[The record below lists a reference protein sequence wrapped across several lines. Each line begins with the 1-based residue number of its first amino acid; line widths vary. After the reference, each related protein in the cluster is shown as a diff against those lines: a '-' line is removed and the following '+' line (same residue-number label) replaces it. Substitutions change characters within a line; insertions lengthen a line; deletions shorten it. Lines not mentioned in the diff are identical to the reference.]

1 MADHTLQN
9 DFLYKQCLWISHA
22 YSIPF
27 FFFFFSSGCP
37 ESTFFSN
44 SSGDLSSPKPRGS
57 LLYPDYTRC
66 VWHISIPASNQH
78 IKLTFNT
85 FQLESC
91 LDCQCDFVEILD
103 VIGNIHTSLGKF
115 CGSSLPGPF
124 FSSKQAL
131 KVVFS
136 SDHGNGFSGFT
147 ATYSSVLPGAGL
159 FSALVFLCH
168 AFHKVKKRHLFTNSA
183 VLTGTSRFYSACY

>member
-1 MADHTLQN
+1 MSL
-9 DFLYKQCLWISHA
+9 ISHA

-27 FFFFFSSGCP
+27 FFFFFFFPLGCP
-37 ESTFFSN
+37 EFIFFSN

-66 VWHISIPASNQH
+66 VWHISIPARNQH

-103 VIGNIHTSLGKF
+103 VIGNINTSLGKF

-159 FSALVFLCH
+159 FSALFSVFLCH

-183 VLTGTSRFYSACY
+183 VLTGTNRFYSACY

>member
-1 MADHTLQN
+1 MIFFINNVFYLT
-9 DFLYKQCLWISHA
+9 CLLHSFF
-22 YSIPF
+22 F

-37 ESTFFSN
+37 EFTFFSN

-66 VWHISIPASNQH
+66 VWHISIPAKKQH

-91 LDCQCDFVEILD
+91 LDCQCDFVEIFD
-103 VIGNIHTSLGKF
+103 VIGNRRTSLGKF

-159 FSALVFLCH
+159 FSALFSVFLCH

-183 VLTGTSRFYSACY
+183 VLTGTNRFYSACY

>member
-1 MADHTLQN
+1 MIFFIN
-9 DFLYKQCLWISHA
+9 NVFDFTCLLHSFFF
-22 YSIPF
+22 F

-37 ESTFFSN
+37 EFTFFSN

-66 VWHISIPASNQH
+66 VWHISIPARNQH

-91 LDCQCDFVEILD
+91 LDCQCDFVEIFD
-103 VIGNIHTSLGKF
+103 VIGNRPTSLGKF

-159 FSALVFLCH
+159 FSALFSVFLCH

-183 VLTGTSRFYSACY
+183 VLTGTNRFYSACY

>member
-1 MADHTLQN
+1 MIFFIN
-9 DFLYKQCLWISHA
+9 NVFDFTCLLHSF
-22 YSIPF
+22 F

-66 VWHISIPASNQH
+66 VWHISIPARNQH

-91 LDCQCDFVEILD
+91 LDCQCDFVEIFD
-103 VIGNIHTSLGKF
+103 VIGNRHTSLGKF

-159 FSALVFLCH
+159 FSALFSVFLCH

-183 VLTGTSRFYSACY
+183 VLTGTNRFYSACY